1 MINLLWVFF
10 LWLEH
15 VNILIQFLAKFCGE
29 HLLEEKIF
37 VMPSYQ
43 VGHQIGESLT
53 KTGHSWVNLRFAT
66 LPSLAQGFAGLD
78 LPQHEVSQISESS
91 AVILLNKVFSTLLDE
106 GRLGYFGELKP
117 SPGIIRALYKSL
129 YTLRMDG
136 IRNDDLSSES
146 FINEQKGQEIR
157 LILKSYEEE
166 LERNKLIDLPGLYF
180 MALESAEESPS
191 DQEKYFLILQNSSL
205 SKLETEFLTK
215 ISWENL
221 IMVPQDP
228 VIGIERPRYYI
239 EIVSLPMVAR
249 NDKNKEEIDSPT
261 SVDRNNRGI
270 RNDELVPRSDIER
283 APWLFATYKAPPPIK
298 DGTLELA
305 RAIGPSNECRE
316 ILRRITSEK
325 IPLDDVEVV
334 YPPGITYPSIFYV
347 LSMKSR
353 LRVTFG
359 NGIPPGFT
367 SPGKI
372 FSSTLKWIEGNFQTS
387 EVCRMIESGDLKLHG
402 KRKKEGVPS
411 AQKTSCYLK
420 KAMIGWGRERYIQ
433 RLENLKKS
441 CESKALKITDD
452 EGDERTPKYEANI
465 KDIDWVIKLVE
476 NMLDCFPLWEEEI
489 DFRELCRGISR
500 FLKEFSRIR
509 NDLDREAY
517 ASIRV
522 RLEEVAELETALLPK
537 EDAFERLRILLE
549 NIRVGRSGPEPGH
562 LHLSSYR
569 SGGYSGRPLTFV
581 VGLNQ
586 EHFPGTG
593 YQDPFLLDE
602 ERRMISGSL
611 KTTEDMLRENL
622 YSMASLISSLRG
634 RAVLSYSSYNIVNE
648 RPSFPSSL
656 MLQAFRL
663 VEGDPRLDYSAL
675 LERLPEPHGFL
686 PEDMDKTFDTIDWW
700 LRKLSSDGILYDGLD
715 VVKQCFP
722 ELGRGID
729 VLDIRN
735 SLKLS
740 PYEGMV
746 QVKIEDVNPLFNKD
760 VVMSSSRFELLA
772 SCPFKYFLKYIL
784 GLYKPEEVEFD
795 PSVWLDP
802 LQRGSLIHEIFCVFM
817 SELKKKGEKVEAIK
831 HLSLIQKIA
840 EETISRYKKEI
851 PPPSEGVFD
860 KERAEVMQALDVF
873 LAAEQKLGE
882 LVEPLMFEVVFGIEE
897 EEGRGMEEPVDVA
910 LTPESSFRL
919 RGRIDRIDRVEGN
932 RYRVIDYKT
941 GRYSQY
947 EKIRCFGGGR
957 TLQHALYSLAAEE
970 VLKKTGVDASPKVVE
985 SGYYFPTRR
994 GEGKEVKVEEFNRE
1008 ELKCLLSELL
1018 DILKKGYFIV
1028 GLDANCAYCDF
1039 LPICGDGAKDRAKA
1053 KKYSNP
1059 VEFGVVDRLKEY
1071 K

>member
-1 MINLLWVFF
+1 MLFKK
-10 LWLEH
+10 
-15 VNILIQFLAKFCGE
+15 VNTLIRSLAKFCGE
-29 HLLEEKIF
+29 HLLDEKIF
-37 VMPSYQ
+37 VVPSYQ

-53 KTGHSWVNLRFAT
+53 KAGHSWVNLRFAT
-66 LPSLAQGFAGLD
+66 LPSLAQEYAGLD
-78 LPQHEVSQISESS
+78 LSQGDMSQISESS
-91 AVILLNKVFSTLLDE
+91 AVILLNKVFGALLDD

-117 SPGIIRALYKSL
+117 SPGIIRALHESL
-129 YTLRMDG
+129 YALRMDG
-136 IRNDDLSSES
+136 IRSDDLAPES
-146 FINEQKGQEIR
+146 FINEKKGLEIR
-157 LILKSYEEE
+157 FILKSYEEE
-166 LERNKLIDLPGLYF
+166 LEKNKFIDLPGLYF
-180 MALESAEESPS
+180 MALENAEESPS

-205 SKLETEFLTK
+205 NKLETEFLTK
-215 ISWENL
+215 VAGGNL
-221 IMVPQDP
+221 ILVPQDA

-239 EIVSLPMVAR
+239 EIASQSSVTR
-249 NDKNKEEIDSPT
+249 NDS
-261 SVDRNNRGI
+261 SDRNDRGTC
-270 RNDELVPRSDIER
+270 NDEIVPKSDIER
-283 APWLFATYKAPPPIK
+283 APWLFAPYKAPPPIK
-298 DGTLELA
+298 DGTLELT

-325 IPLDDVEVV
+325 IPLDDVEIV

-347 LSMKSR
+347 LSMKSG

-372 FSSTLKWIEGNFQTS
+372 FSSTLKWIEENFQTS
-387 EVCRMIESGDLKLHG
+387 ELCRMIESGDLKLHSKG
-402 KRKKEGVPS
+402 KKEDVPS
-411 AQKTSCYLK
+411 AQKTSRYLK
-420 KAMIGWGRERYIQ
+420 SAMIGWGRERYIH

-441 CESKALKITDD
+441 CESKASKIPDD
-452 EGDERTPKYEANI
+452 EDDDRTPKYEAYI
-465 KDIDWVIKLVE
+465 KDIDWVIKLIK
-476 NMLDCFPLWEEEI
+476 NMLDCFPLWEEKEEI

-517 ASIRV
+517 ASIRAK
-522 RLEEVAELETALLPK
+522 LEEVAELETALLPR
-537 EDAFERLRILLE
+537 EDAFERLCILLE
-549 NIRVGRSGPEPGH
+549 NIRIGASGPQPGH

-602 ERRMISGSL
+602 ERERISGSL
-611 KTTEDMLRENL
+611 KTTENMLRENL
-622 YSMASLISSLRG
+622 YSMASLLSSLRG
-634 RAVLSYSSYNIVNE
+634 RAVLSYSSYDIVDE

-686 PEDMDKTFDTIDWW
+686 PEGMDKTFDTIDWW
-700 LRKLSSDGILYDGLD
+700 LRKLSSDGTLYDGID

-729 VLDIRN
+729 AIDTRN
-735 SLKLS
+735 ALKLS
-740 PYEGMV
+740 LYEGMV
-746 QVKIEDVNPLFNKD
+746 HVKVEDVHPLFNKD

-772 SCPFKYFLKYIL
+772 SCPFAYFLNYIL
-784 GLYKPEEVEFD
+784 GLYKPEEIEFD

-802 LQRGSLIHEIFCVFM
+802 LQRGSLIHEIFYVFM
-817 SELKKKGEKVEAIK
+817 SELKKIGEKVEAKK
-831 HLSLIQKIA
+831 HLSLMQKIA
-840 EETISRYKKEI
+840 EETISRYKEEI

-860 KERAEVMQALDVF
+860 KEKAEVMQAMNVF

-882 LVEPLMFEVVFGIEE
+882 RVEPLMFEVVFGIEE
-897 EEGRGMEEPVDVA
+897 EEGKGMEEPVNVA
-910 LTPESSFRL
+910 LTPESSFRM
-919 RGRIDRIDRVEGN
+919 RGKIDRIDRVGGN

-941 GRYSQY
+941 GRYSRY
-947 EKIRCFGGGR
+947 DKLRCFGGGR

-970 VLKKTGVDASPKVVE
+970 ILKKTGVDASPKVVE

-994 GEGKEVKVEEFNRE
+994 GEGKEVLVEEFNRE
-1008 ELKCLLSELL
+1008 ELKCLLCELL
-1018 DILKKGYFIV
+1018 DILKRGHFIV
-1028 GLDANCAYCDF
+1028 GLDASCAYCDF

-1053 KKYSNP
+1053 KRHSNP

>member
-1 MINLLWVFF
+1 MLFKK
-10 LWLEH
+10 
-15 VNILIQFLAKFCGE
+15 VNTLIRSLAKFCGG

-37 VMPSYQ
+37 MVPSYQ

-53 KTGHSWVNLRFAT
+53 KAGHSWVNLRFAT
-66 LPSLAQGFAGLD
+66 LPSLAQEYAGLD
-78 LPQHEVSQISESS
+78 LLQGDMSQISESS
-91 AVILLNKVFSTLLDE
+91 AVVLLNKVFGALLDD

-117 SPGIIRALYKSL
+117 SPGIIRALHKSL
-129 YTLRMDG
+129 YALRMDG
-136 IRNDDLSSES
+136 IRSDDLAPES
-146 FINEQKGQEIR
+146 FINEKKGLEIR
-157 LILKSYEEE
+157 VILKSYEEE
-166 LERNKLIDLPGLYF
+166 LEKNKFIDLPGLYF
-180 MALESAEESPS
+180 MALENTEESPS

-205 SKLETEFLTK
+205 NKLETEFLTK
-215 ISWENL
+215 VAGENL
-221 IMVPQDP
+221 ILVPQDP

-239 EIVSLPMVAR
+239 EIASQSSVTR
-249 NDKNKEEIDSPT
+249 ND
-261 SVDRNNRGI
+261 RGI
-270 RNDELVPRSDIER
+270 RNDRVVPRSDIER
-283 APWLFATYKAPPPIK
+283 APWLFAPYKAPPPIK
-298 DGTLELA
+298 DGTLELT

-347 LSMKSR
+347 LSMKSG

-372 FSSTLKWIEGNFQTS
+372 FSSTLKWIEENFQTS
-387 EVCRMIESGDLKLHG
+387 ELCRMIESGDLKLHSKG
-402 KRKKEGVPS
+402 KKEDVPS
-411 AQKTSCYLK
+411 AQKTSRYLK
-420 KAMIGWGRERYIQ
+420 RAMIGWGRERYIH

-441 CESKALKITDD
+441 CESKASKIPDD
-452 EGDERTPKYEANI
+452 EDDDRTPKYEAYI
-465 KDIDWVIKLVE
+465 KDIDWVIKLIK
-476 NMLDCFPLWEEEI
+476 NILDCFPLWEEKEEI

-500 FLKEFSRIR
+500 FMKQFSRIR

-517 ASIRV
+517 ASIRA
-522 RLEEVAELETALLPK
+522 RLEEVAELETALLPR
-537 EDAFERLRILLE
+537 EDAFERLCILLE
-549 NIRVGRSGPEPGH
+549 NIRIGASGPQPGH

-586 EHFPGTG
+586 EHFPGIG

-602 ERRMISGSL
+602 ERERISGSL

-622 YSMASLISSLRG
+622 YSMASLLSSLRG
-634 RAVLSYSSYNIVNE
+634 RAVLSYSSYDIVDE

-700 LRKLSSDGILYDGLD
+700 LRKLSSDGTLYDGID

-722 ELGRGID
+722 ELGRGLAA
-729 VLDIRN
+729 LDTRN
-735 SLKLS
+735 ALKLS
-740 PYEGMV
+740 LYEGMV
-746 QVKIEDVNPLFNKD
+746 QVKVEDVHPLFNKD

-772 SCPFKYFLKYIL
+772 SCPFAYFLNYIL
-784 GLYKPEEVEFD
+784 GLYKPEEIEFD

-802 LQRGSLIHEIFCVFM
+802 LQRGSLIHEIFYVFM
-817 SELKKKGEKVEAIK
+817 SELKKIGEKLEAKK
-831 HLSLIQKIA
+831 HLSLMQKIA
-840 EETISRYKKEI
+840 EETISRYKEEI
-851 PPPSEGVFD
+851 PPPSEGVFV
-860 KERAEVMQALDVF
+860 KEKAEVMQAMDVF

-882 LVEPLMFEVVFGIEE
+882 RVEPLMFEVVFGIEE
-897 EEGRGMEEPVDVA
+897 KEGKGMEEPVNVA
-910 LTPESSFRL
+910 LTPESSFRM
-919 RGRIDRIDRVEGN
+919 RGRIDRIDRVGGN

-941 GRYSQY
+941 GRYSRY
-947 EKIRCFGGGR
+947 DKLRCFGEGR

-970 VLKKTGVDASPKVVE
+970 ILKKTGVDASPKVVK

-994 GEGKEVKVEEFNRE
+994 GEGKEVLVEEFNRE
-1008 ELKCLLSELL
+1008 ELKCLLCELL
-1018 DILKKGYFIV
+1018 DILKRGHFIV
-1028 GLDANCAYCDF
+1028 GLDASCAYCDF

-1053 KKYSNP
+1053 KRHSNP